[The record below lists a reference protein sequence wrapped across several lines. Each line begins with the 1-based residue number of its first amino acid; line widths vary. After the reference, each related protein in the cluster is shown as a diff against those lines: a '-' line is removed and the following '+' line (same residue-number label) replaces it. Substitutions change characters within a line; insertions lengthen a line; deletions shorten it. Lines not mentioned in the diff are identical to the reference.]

1 MAREVS
7 KTITDRTSMD
17 GLTKTGQT
25 AAALTIEQ
33 CDDLLTTGMC
43 NIRDAILGYTEHGLT
58 QAQISDRVTS
68 LGFKASVRTIQ
79 RHVTDLRKE
88 GLLKPVEPSQSAEAV
103 RQRRHRGSVTTR
115 QFGGMSQPYQEP
127 PQPTVLNPSLN
138 ENDLAPASSQHCLQ
152 AESDNKVIFPDVL
165 TLSDAELDFQRAEQL
180 LEELYQL
187 TKKNFATEWT
197 KLQWN
202 TIGGECRTIADCCDA
217 RGGRKCSASKSNRED
232 AITVNSFALSGLKT
246 PL

>member
-1 MAREVS
+1 MNGE
-7 KTITDRTSMD
+7 ITPP
-17 GLTKTGQT
+17 

-58 QAQISDRVTS
+58 QDQISDRVTS

-88 GLLKPVEPSQSAEAV
+88 GLLKPVEPGTSRWTE
-103 RQRRHRGSVTTR
+103 QRRRKADGATR
-115 QFGGMSQPYQEP
+115 QFGGMHQPYQEP

-138 ENDLAPASSQHCLQ
+138 ENNLAPAASQYCLQ
-152 AESDNKVIFPDVL
+152 AKSDNKVIFPDVL

-202 TIGGECRTIADCCDA
+202 TVGGECRTIADCCDA
-217 RGGRKCSASKSNRED
+217 RGGRKCSASKQIVSD
-232 AITVNSFALSGLKT
+232 GGAFSHGSS
-246 PL
+246 